1 MAWTF
6 RIDGYD
12 DAEYVARNRY
22 VEPIHAVWKRIDSH
36 NESRGRRRA
45 VRLSARPRCA
55 AGAGR
60 AAPDHAWSLRHCP

>member
-22 VEPIHAVWKRIDSH
+22 VEPIHAVRKRIDSH
-36 NESRGRRRA
+36 NESRDAAALSSSVLDHG
-45 VRLSARPRCA
+45 VQLSAR
-55 AGAGR
+55 
-60 AAPDHAWSLRHCP
+60 